1 MNQNKNFSPEKI
13 ISIDEVLV
21 QSQVS
26 KMVARRLKIHLN
38 TMLEVEAGRLVGAQR
53 YERTGAL

>member
-1 MNQNKNFSPEKI
+1 MNQNKNSSPEKI
-13 ISIDEVLV
+13 ISINEGLV

-26 KMVARRLKIHLN
+26 KMVRETVEDTLN